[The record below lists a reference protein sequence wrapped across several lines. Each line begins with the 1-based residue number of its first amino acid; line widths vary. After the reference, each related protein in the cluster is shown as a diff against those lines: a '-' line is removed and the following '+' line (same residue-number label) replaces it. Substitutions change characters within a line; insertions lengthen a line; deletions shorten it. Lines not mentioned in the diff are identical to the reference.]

1 MLDFELS
8 PNERRELTAH
18 ARNLGMSQAD
28 TDRVHMQYIRQLV
41 RVVMSD
47 GGVTQQE
54 RDGLW
59 LAADTLGISRE
70 VVEEILNNNPTIDDN
85 MVVSTLTL
93 QPGDRVAFT
102 GTHSG
107 EEAAKFAGLIV
118 GDVTEATVMVVAADP
133 DSTSVKAKKAR
144 QYHIPIITKKR
155 FNQLVADLMRTE

>member
-1 MLDFELS
+1 
-8 PNERRELTAH
+8 
-18 ARNLGMSQAD
+18 MSQAD

-102 GTHSG
+102 GTHAG

-118 GDVTEATVMVVAADP
+118 GDATGYGYGGGGGSRFDECEGEEGPAVSHSD
-133 DSTSVKAKKAR
+133 
-144 QYHIPIITKKR
+144 YHKEPL
-155 FNQLVADLMRTE
+155 QPACS

>member
-1 MLDFELS
+1 MDTQKIEAAVKMIIEAVDKDINREGLQETPARVARMYQEIFSGLGQTAEEHLSKSFE
-8 PNERRELTAH
+8 
-18 ARNLGMSQAD
+18 
-28 TDRVHMQYIRQLV
+28 I
-41 RVVMSD
+41 
-47 GGVTQQE
+47 
-54 RDGLW
+54 
-59 LAADTLGISRE
+59 
-70 VVEEILNNNPTIDDN
+70 IDDN